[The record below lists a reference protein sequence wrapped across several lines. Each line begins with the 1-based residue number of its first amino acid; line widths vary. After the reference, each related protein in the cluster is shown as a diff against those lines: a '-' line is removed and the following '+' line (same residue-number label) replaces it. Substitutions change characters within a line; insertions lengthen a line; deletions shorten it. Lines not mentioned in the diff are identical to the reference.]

1 MNGFTYIWNELM
13 RFEDIYLIR
22 GSALQ
27 QGDLEKARVNKAS
40 AVIILSKSYEMSS
53 SSMAHNSL
61 DADAIFMYKTIDAH
75 TKNPIIVTEL
85 ATIGAIAF
93 IE

>member
-1 MNGFTYIWNELM
+1 M
-13 RFEDIYLIR
+13 RFEDIYLIK

-27 QGDLEKARVNKAS
+27 QGDLEKARVNHAT
-40 AVIILSKSYEMSS
+40 AVIILSKSYEQSG

-61 DADAIFMYKTIDAH
+61 DADAIFMYKIIEEH
-75 TKNPIIVTEL
+75 SKHPIIVTEL

-93 IE
+93 LE